1 MSATAR
7 GIPQNLPNTNTN
19 KSKMSDAWKAA
30 KPFINGGVSGMMAT
44 TVIQPIDMVKVRL
57 QLGAKGSPIGVA
69 SAIIKEEGF
78 GALYKGLSAG
88 LLRQATYTTARLGF
102 YNKISDAAIAY
113 NNGQSLPLLGKALCG
128 LTAGAMG
135 AIVGNPADLSLIRM
149 QADGT
154 LPAAERRG
162 YKNAFDALIK
172 IAKDEGIGGWFAG
185 AGPTV
190 VRAMALNMGMLASND
205 HFKEMFVEH
214 MGYKKTDRMTVVGS
228 ACAAGVVA
236 ATFSLPFDFIKTR
249 IQKMKAL
256 PDGTMPYKGSID
268 CAIKTLA
275 QEGPLAFYTGYPTY
289 CVRIA
294 PHVSFTLVFLD
305 VIQKTQKDYG
315 Y

>member
-1 MSATAR
+1 MNFSRLEGPRRRVGGLPHNSVLPSPSRAPSPPPAR

-172 IAKDEGIGGWFAG
+172 
-185 AGPTV
+185 
-190 VRAMALNMGMLASND
+190 
-205 HFKEMFVEH
+205 
-214 MGYKKTDRMTVVGS
+214 
-228 ACAAGVVA
+228 
-236 ATFSLPFDFIKTR
+236 
-249 IQKMKAL
+249 
-256 PDGTMPYKGSID
+256 
-268 CAIKTLA
+268 
-275 QEGPLAFYTGYPTY
+275 
-289 CVRIA
+289 
-294 PHVSFTLVFLD
+294 
-305 VIQKTQKDYG
+305 
-315 Y
+315 